1 MEINRDRGV
10 VMAKKTVKTAKK
22 APKKVARS
30 AAKTVKTK
38 SPAAPAARKS
48 SAGPLPV
55 IHEFQ
60 IYANPI
66 TKRIP
71 ENQGPNYYCA
81 IEAPTVNQLALA
93 VQNKINEG
101 WVPTGGLAHGANDMF
116 VQALVRY

>member
-1 MEINRDRGV
+1 
-10 VMAKKTVKTAKK
+10 MAKKSVKTAKK
-22 APKKVARS
+22 APKKT

-38 SPAAPAARKS
+38 TSAPAAARNTT
-48 SAGPLPV
+48 GPLPV

-101 WVPTGGLAHGANDMF
+101 WVPTGGLAHGASGMF